1 MARLVKLNLVG
12 VPYNYDIPPSEKTQ
26 LLAVKD
32 SMDGEFSLSRFS
44 LLFLASLTV
53 HGSRATDFFPSLQ
66 SGVESTYQNRSL

>member
-44 LLFLASLTV
+44 LLFLAC
-53 HGSRATDFFPSLQ
+53 SRATDFFPSLQ